1 MYTILILLSF
11 LALVGAWYYWK
22 KKPNKKYLII
32 CIVLAFV
39 FGGLSTTTNGYKA
52 EEADEAASSSKVESS
67 KKADSQEKASS
78 ESKVKAESKAKE
90 SSIAESKVEQAK
102 TVSKVENNGINNN
115 NDAKTIVKEYA
126 PDVKVKN
133 YDVSNYDGKQLNLT
147 IKGEESYSAKS
158 TLRGFWKDTANVWK
172 AIKHSKDVKNIKDVT
187 IVVEF
192 PLEDTAGNTS
202 TKSAIST
209 RISGDKLDNLNAK
222 NFNYYNVQNYAD
234 RYVQNSAFPDLD
246 K

>member
-1 MYTILILLSF
+1 MYTLLILLSF

-67 KKADSQEKASS
+67 KKASSQKK
-78 ESKVKAESKAKE
+78 ESKAKAESKAE
-90 SSIAESKVEQAK
+90 SSKKAKNKQA
-102 TVSKVENNGINNN
+102 VSEVENNGINDK
-115 NDAKTIVKEYA
+115 NDVQTIVKKYA
-126 PDVKVKN
+126 PDVKVKD
-133 YDVSNYDGKQLNLT
+133 YDVSDYDGKQLNLT
-147 IKGEESYSAKS
+147 IKGEENYSAKS
-158 TLRGFWKDTANVWK
+158 TLRGFWKDTADVWK
-172 AIKHSKDVKNIKDVT
+172 AIKHSKNVKNIKDVT

-202 TKSAIST
+202 TKVAVST

-222 NFNYYNVQNYAD
+222 NFNYYNVKNYAD
-234 RYVQNSAFPDLD
+234 KYMQNSAFPNLD